1 MAFLDSLINLLS
13 SIESDKIAVH
23 DERCVVMRNRNVEC
37 LRCVRACTSGALE
50 LTDGE
55 LAVHPEKCIG
65 CGTCAAACPT
75 SAIEVR
81 TPTDAELTGA
91 LKRSIVATKGHPVIA
106 CEKAV
111 RAARKQHEDAAR
123 LQGWRG
129 TLGLKV
135 KDAPAL
141 DETMLVEVPCLGRV
155 DESLIAAMGAYR
167 SLDGTLVCAH
177 CEGCE
182 HEPGGTQ
189 VMDVIESA
197 ESLMSAFGSSFSVK
211 FTDEMPA
218 RLTTTESALAARA
231 EQAAEKAATKVER
244 AGSGAEAAGDPSPAS
259 SHGSSAPI
267 TDSAGSPA
275 GESPADPGRRA
286 FLASA
291 KEASASLAAEAMADG
306 LGLTDDTPAP
316 KPMSPRYRKVNAQGT
331 LSRFVPTRRTLLYNY
346 LNRLGEPAAD
356 AVKNRVIGRVLIDT
370 DACSSCRM
378 CAVFCPTGAL
388 DRAEDGDFWGLVHR
402 PAACVQ
408 CRSCESLCPKGA
420 ITVDDTVPMD
430 QFMGREAVLFS
441 MEKPTWQANKPDSMY
456 NKIHSILG
464 EDLEMCMF

>member
-1 MAFLDSLINLLS
+1 
-13 SIESDKIAVH
+13 
-23 DERCVVMRNRNVEC
+23 
-37 LRCVRACTSGALE
+37 
-50 LTDGE
+50 
-55 LAVHPEKCIG
+55 
-65 CGTCAAACPT
+65 
-75 SAIEVR
+75 
-81 TPTDAELTGA
+81 
-91 LKRSIVATKGHPVIA
+91 
-106 CEKAV
+106 
-111 RAARKQHEDAAR
+111 
-123 LQGWRG
+123 
-129 TLGLKV
+129 
-135 KDAPAL
+135 
-141 DETMLVEVPCLGRV
+141 
-155 DESLIAAMGAYR
+155 
-167 SLDGTLVCAH
+167 
-177 CEGCE
+177 
-182 HEPGGTQ
+182 
-189 VMDVIESA
+189 
-197 ESLMSAFGSSFSVK
+197 MSAFGSPFSVE
-211 FTDEMPA
+211 FADEMPA

-231 EQAAEKAATKVER
+231 ERAAEKAAAAQAAQE
-244 AGSGAEAAGDPSPAS
+244 GA
-259 SHGSSAPI
+259 
-267 TDSAGSPA
+267 DSAA
-275 GESPADPGRRA
+275 TEAPADPGRRA

-291 KEASASLAAEAMADG
+291 KDTSANLAAEAVADG
-306 LGLTDDTPAP
+306 LGLADDAPAP
-316 KPMSPRYRKVNAQGT
+316 EPVSPRYRKVNAQGT

-441 MEKPTWQANKPDSMY
+441 MEKPTWQANRPDSMY

>member
-1 MAFLDSLINLLS
+1 MAFLDSLINLLC

-50 LTDGE
+50 LAGGE

-65 CGTCAAACPT
+65 CGTCAAACPA

-81 TPTDAELTGA
+81 TPTDAELTSA

-129 TLGLKV
+129 ALGLKS

-141 DETMLVEVPCLGRV
+141 NEAMLVEVPCLGRV
-155 DESLIAAMGAYR
+155 DESLIAAMAAYR

-182 HEPGGTQ
+182 HEPGGMQ
-189 VMDVIESA
+189 VMGVIESA
-197 ESLMSAFGSSFSVK
+197 ESLMSAFGSSFSVE

-231 EQAAEKAATKVER
+231 ERAAEKAATAQAAQE
-244 AGSGAEAAGDPSPAS
+244 GADSPATE
-259 SHGSSAPI
+259 A
-267 TDSAGSPA
+267 
-275 GESPADPGRRA
+275 PADPGRRA
-286 FLASA
+286 FLAGGLDTSA
-291 KEASASLAAEAMADG
+291 NLAAEAVADG

-402 PAACVQ
+402 PSACVQ

>member
-13 SIESDKIAVH
+13 SIESNKIAVH

-81 TPTDAELTGA
+81 TPTDAELTSA
-91 LKRSIVATKGHPVIA
+91 LKHSIVATKGHPVIA

-129 TLGLKV
+129 ALGLKA

-141 DETMLVEVPCLGRV
+141 DEAMLVEVPCLGRV
-155 DESLIAAMGAYR
+155 DESLIAAMAAYR
-167 SLDGTLVCAH
+167 SLDGTLVCAR

-182 HEPGGTQ
+182 HEPGGMQ

-197 ESLMSAFGSSFSVK
+197 ESLMSAFGSSFSVE

-231 EQAAEKAATKVER
+231 ERAAEKAATAQAAQE
-244 AGSGAEAAGDPSPAS
+244 GADSPATE
-259 SHGSSAPI
+259 A
-267 TDSAGSPA
+267 
-275 GESPADPGRRA
+275 PADPGRRA
-286 FLASA
+286 FLAGGLDTSA
-291 KEASASLAAEAMADG
+291 NLAAEAVADG

>member
-1 MAFLDSLINLLS
+1 MAFLDSLINLLC

-50 LTDGE
+50 LAGGE

-81 TPTDAELTGA
+81 TPTDAELTSA
-91 LKRSIVATKGHPVIA
+91 LKHSIVATKGHPVIA

-129 TLGLKV
+129 ALGLKS

-141 DETMLVEVPCLGRV
+141 NEAMLVEVPCLGRV

-182 HEPGGTQ
+182 HEPGGLQ

-197 ESLMSAFGSSFSVK
+197 EALMSAFGSSFSVE
-211 FTDEMPA
+211 FTDEMPS

-231 EQAAEKAATKVER
+231 ERAAEKAATAQAAQE
-244 AGSGAEAAGDPSPAS
+244 GADSPATE
-259 SHGSSAPI
+259 A
-267 TDSAGSPA
+267 
-275 GESPADPGRRA
+275 PADPGRRA

-291 KEASASLAAEAMADG
+291 KEASTSLAAEAMADG
-306 LGLTDDTPAP
+306 LGLTDDAPAP
-316 KPMSPRYRKVNAQGT
+316 EPVSPRYRKVNAQGT

-346 LNRLGEPAAD
+346 LNRLGEPATD

-370 DACSSCRM
+370 DVCSSCRM

-402 PAACVQ
+402 PSACVQ

>member
-81 TPTDAELTGA
+81 TPTDAELTSA
-91 LKRSIVATKGHPVIA
+91 LKHSIVATKGHPVIA

-129 TLGLKV
+129 ALGLKA

-141 DETMLVEVPCLGRV
+141 DEAMLVEVPCLGRV
-155 DESLIAAMGAYR
+155 DESLIAAMAAYR
-167 SLDGTLVCAH
+167 SLDGTLVCAR

-182 HEPGGTQ
+182 HEPGGMQ

-197 ESLMSAFGSSFSVK
+197 ESLMSAFGSSFSVE

-231 EQAAEKAATKVER
+231 ERAAEKAATAQAAQE
-244 AGSGAEAAGDPSPAS
+244 GADSPATE
-259 SHGSSAPI
+259 A
-267 TDSAGSPA
+267 
-275 GESPADPGRRA
+275 PADPGRRA
-286 FLASA
+286 FLAGGLDTSA
-291 KEASASLAAEAMADG
+291 NLAAEAVADG

>member
-37 LRCVRACTSGALE
+37 LRCVRACTSGALALE
-50 LTDGE
+50 NGE
-55 LAVHPEKCIG
+55 LKVHPEKCIG
-65 CGTCAAACPT
+65 CGTCASACPT

-81 TPTDAELTGA
+81 TPTDTELTCA

-111 RAARKQHEDAAR
+111 RAADKRLADAAK

-129 TLGLKV
+129 ALGLKA

-141 DETMLVEVPCLGRV
+141 DEAMLVEVPCLGRV
-155 DESLIAAMGAYR
+155 DESLIAAMAAYR
-167 SLDGTLVCAH
+167 ALDGTLVCAH

-182 HEPGGTQ
+182 HEPGGCQ
-189 VMDVIESA
+189 VMDVVESA
-197 ESLMSAFGSSFSVK
+197 EALMGAFGSDFSVE
-211 FTDEMPA
+211 FTDSMPE
-218 RLTTTESALAARA
+218 RLTTTESALGARA
-231 EQAAEKAATKVER
+231 ERAAEKAAAAEKT
-244 AGSGAEAAGDPSPAS
+244 GASSTDPSPADE
-259 SHGSSAPI
+259 AP
-267 TDSAGSPA
+267 S
-275 GESPADPGRRA
+275 DPGRRA

-291 KEASASLAAEAMADG
+291 KDASANLAAEAVADG
-306 LGLTDDTPAP
+306 LHLADDTPAP
-316 KPMSPRYRKVNAQGT
+316 EPTKPRYRKVNAQGT

-370 DACSSCRM
+370 DACTSCRM

-408 CRSCESLCPKGA
+408 CKSCESLCPMGA

-441 MEKPTWQANKPDSMY
+441 MERPTWQANKPDSMY
-456 NKIHSILG
+456 NKIHSVLG

>member
-37 LRCVRACTSGALE
+37 LRCVRACTSGALALE
-50 LTDGE
+50 NGE
-55 LAVHPEKCIG
+55 LKVHPEKCIG
-65 CGTCAAACPT
+65 CGTCASACPT

-81 TPTDAELTGA
+81 TPTDAELTCA

-111 RAARKQHEDAAR
+111 RAADKRLADAAK

-129 TLGLKV
+129 ALGLKA

-141 DETMLVEVPCLGRV
+141 DEAMLVEVPCLGRV
-155 DESLIAAMGAYR
+155 DESLIAAMAAYR
-167 SLDGTLVCAH
+167 ALDGTLVCAH

-182 HEPGGTQ
+182 HEPGGMQ

-197 ESLMSAFGSSFSVK
+197 EGLMGAFGSKFSVE
-211 FTDEMPA
+211 FTDEMPS
-218 RLTTTESALAARA
+218 RLTTTASALAARA
-231 EQAAEKAATKVER
+231 ERAAEKATVTATET
-244 AGSGAEAAGDPSPAS
+244 APSPN
-259 SHGSSAPI
+259 
-267 TDSAGSPA
+267 SPTPA
-275 GESPADPGRRA
+275 DESPADPSRRA
-286 FLASA
+286 FLAGA
-291 KEASASLAAEAMADG
+291 KDASANLAVEAVADG
-306 LGLTDDTPAP
+306 LHLAEDAPAP
-316 KPMSPRYRKVNAQGT
+316 EPVSPRYRKVNAQGT

-370 DACSSCRM
+370 DACTSCRM

-408 CRSCESLCPKGA
+408 CKSCESLCPKGA

-441 MEKPTWQANKPDSMY
+441 MERPTWQANKPDSMY
-456 NKIHSILG
+456 NKIHSVLG

>member
-37 LRCVRACTSGALE
+37 LSCVRACTSGALALE
-50 LTDGE
+50 NGE
-55 LAVHPEKCIG
+55 LKVHPEKCIG
-65 CGTCAAACPT
+65 CGTCASACPT

-81 TPTDAELTGA
+81 TPTDAELTCA

-111 RAARKQHEDAAR
+111 RAADKHLADAAK

-129 TLGLKV
+129 ALGLKA

-141 DETMLVEVPCLGRV
+141 DEAMLVEVPCLGRV
-155 DESLIAAMGAYR
+155 DESLIAAMAAYR
-167 SLDGTLVCAH
+167 ALDGTLVCAH

-182 HEPGGTQ
+182 HEPGGMQ

-197 ESLMSAFGSSFSVK
+197 EALMGAFGSKFSVE
-211 FTDEMPA
+211 FTDEMPS
-218 RLTTTESALAARA
+218 RLTTTASALAARA
-231 EQAAEKAATKVER
+231 ERAAEKATVTATET
-244 AGSGAEAAGDPSPAS
+244 APSPNSPSPA
-259 SHGSSAPI
+259 
-267 TDSAGSPA
+267 D
-275 GESPADPGRRA
+275 ESPADPSRRA
-286 FLASA
+286 FLAGA
-291 KEASASLAAEAMADG
+291 KDASANLAVEAVADG
-306 LGLTDDTPAP
+306 LHLAEDAPAP
-316 KPMSPRYRKVNAQGT
+316 EPVSPRYRKVNAQGT

-370 DACSSCRM
+370 DACTSCRM

-408 CRSCESLCPKGA
+408 CKSCESLCPKGA

-441 MEKPTWQANKPDSMY
+441 MERPTWQANKPDSMY
-456 NKIHSILG
+456 NKIHSVLG

>member
-1 MAFLDSLINLLS
+1 MAFLDSLISLLS

-50 LTDGE
+50 LAGGE
-55 LAVHPEKCIG
+55 LSVHPEKCIG

-129 TLGLKV
+129 ALGLKV
-135 KDAPAL
+135 KDSPAL

-182 HEPGGTQ
+182 HEPGGMQ

-197 ESLMSAFGSSFSVK
+197 EALMSAFGSSFSVE

-231 EQAAEKAATKVER
+231 ERAAEKAAAAQT
-244 AGSGAEAAGDPSPAS
+244 AQEAADF
-259 SHGSSAPI
+259 
-267 TDSAGSPA
+267 PA

-286 FLASA
+286 FFASA
-291 KEASASLAAEAMADG
+291 KEASASLAAEAVADG
-306 LGLTDDTPAP
+306 LGLADDAPAP

>member
-1 MAFLDSLINLLS
+1 M
-13 SIESDKIAVH
+13 
-23 DERCVVMRNRNVEC
+23 
-37 LRCVRACTSGALE
+37 
-50 LTDGE
+50 
-55 LAVHPEKCIG
+55 HPEKCIG

-81 TPTDAELTGA
+81 TPTDAELTAA

-111 RAARKQHEDAAR
+111 RAARKKHEDAAR

-129 TLGLKV
+129 ALGLKE

-141 DETMLVEVPCLGRV
+141 DEAMLVEAPCLGRV
-155 DESLIAAMGAYR
+155 DESLIAAMAAYR

-231 EQAAEKAATKVER
+231 ERAAEKGTTAQAAQE
-244 AGSGAEAAGDPSPAS
+244 GADSPATE
-259 SHGSSAPI
+259 A
-267 TDSAGSPA
+267 
-275 GESPADPGRRA
+275 PADPGRRA
-286 FLASA
+286 FLAGGLDTSA
-291 KEASASLAAEAMADG
+291 NLAAEAVADG

-388 DRAEDGDFWGLVHR
+388 DKAEDGDFWGLVHR

-408 CRSCESLCPKGA
+408 CRSCESLCPKSA

>member
-1 MAFLDSLINLLS
+1 MAFLDSLINLLC

-55 LAVHPEKCIG
+55 LSVHPEKCIG

-81 TPTDAELTGA
+81 TPTDAELTSA

-111 RAARKQHEDAAR
+111 RAARKKHEDAAR

-129 TLGLKV
+129 ALGLKV
-135 KDAPAL
+135 KDSPAL

-218 RLTTTESALAARA
+218 RLTTTESACIR
-231 EQAAEKAATKVER
+231 QA
-244 AGSGAEAAGDPSPAS
+244 
-259 SHGSSAPI
+259 
-267 TDSAGSPA
+267 
-275 GESPADPGRRA
+275 
-286 FLASA
+286 
-291 KEASASLAAEAMADG
+291 
-306 LGLTDDTPAP
+306 
-316 KPMSPRYRKVNAQGT
+316 
-331 LSRFVPTRRTLLYNY
+331 
-346 LNRLGEPAAD
+346 
-356 AVKNRVIGRVLIDT
+356 
-370 DACSSCRM
+370 
-378 CAVFCPTGAL
+378 
-388 DRAEDGDFWGLVHR
+388 
-402 PAACVQ
+402 
-408 CRSCESLCPKGA
+408 
-420 ITVDDTVPMD
+420 
-430 QFMGREAVLFS
+430 
-441 MEKPTWQANKPDSMY
+441 
-456 NKIHSILG
+456 
-464 EDLEMCMF
+464 

>member
-13 SIESDKIAVH
+13 SIESNKIAVH

-81 TPTDAELTGA
+81 TPTDAELTSA
-91 LKRSIVATKGHPVIA
+91 LKHSIVATKGHPVIA

-129 TLGLKV
+129 ALGLKA

-141 DETMLVEVPCLGRV
+141 DEAMLVEVPCLGRV

-167 SLDGTLVCAH
+167 SLDGTLVCAR

-182 HEPGGTQ
+182 HEPGGMQ

-197 ESLMSAFGSSFSVK
+197 ESLMSAFGSSFSVE

-231 EQAAEKAATKVER
+231 ERAAEKAATAQAAQE
-244 AGSGAEAAGDPSPAS
+244 GADSPATE
-259 SHGSSAPI
+259 A
-267 TDSAGSPA
+267 
-275 GESPADPGRRA
+275 PADPGRRA
-286 FLASA
+286 FLAGGLDTSA
-291 KEASASLAAEAMADG
+291 NLAAEAVADG

>member
-37 LRCVRACTSGALE
+37 LRCVRACTSGALALE
-50 LTDGE
+50 NGE
-55 LAVHPEKCIG
+55 LKVHPEKCIG
-65 CGTCAAACPT
+65 CGTCASACPT

-81 TPTDAELTGA
+81 TPTDAELTCA

-111 RAARKQHEDAAR
+111 RAADKRLADAAK

-129 TLGLKV
+129 ALGLKA

-141 DETMLVEVPCLGRV
+141 DEAMLVEVPCLGRV
-155 DESLIAAMGAYR
+155 DESLIAATAAYR
-167 SLDGTLVCAH
+167 ALDGTLVCAH

-182 HEPGGTQ
+182 HEPGGMQ

-197 ESLMSAFGSSFSVK
+197 EALMGAFGSKFSVE
-211 FTDEMPA
+211 FTDEMPS
-218 RLTTTESALAARA
+218 RLTTTASALAARA
-231 EQAAEKAATKVER
+231 ERAAEKATVTATET
-244 AGSGAEAAGDPSPAS
+244 APSPNSPSPA
-259 SHGSSAPI
+259 
-267 TDSAGSPA
+267 D
-275 GESPADPGRRA
+275 ESPADPSRRA
-286 FLASA
+286 FLAGA
-291 KEASASLAAEAMADG
+291 KDASANLAVEAVADG
-306 LGLTDDTPAP
+306 LHLAEDAPAP
-316 KPMSPRYRKVNAQGT
+316 EPVSPRYRKVNAQGT

-370 DACSSCRM
+370 DACTSCRM

-408 CRSCESLCPKGA
+408 CKSCESLCPKGA

-441 MEKPTWQANKPDSMY
+441 MERPTWQANKPDSMY
-456 NKIHSILG
+456 NKIHSVLG

>member
-37 LRCVRACTSGALE
+37 LRCVRACTSDALE

-81 TPTDAELTGA
+81 TPTDAELTSA

-129 TLGLKV
+129 ALGLKA

-141 DETMLVEVPCLGRV
+141 DEAMLVEVPCLGRV
-155 DESLIAAMGAYR
+155 DESLIAAMAAYR
-167 SLDGTLVCAH
+167 SLDGTLVCAR

-182 HEPGGTQ
+182 HEPGGMQ

-197 ESLMSAFGSSFSVK
+197 ESLMSAFGSSFSVE

-231 EQAAEKAATKVER
+231 ERAAEKAATAQAAQE
-244 AGSGAEAAGDPSPAS
+244 GADSPATE
-259 SHGSSAPI
+259 A
-267 TDSAGSPA
+267 
-275 GESPADPGRRA
+275 PADPGRRA
-286 FLASA
+286 FLAGGLDTSA
-291 KEASASLAAEAMADG
+291 NLAAEAVADG

>member
-1 MAFLDSLINLLS
+1 
-13 SIESDKIAVH
+13 
-23 DERCVVMRNRNVEC
+23 MRNRNVEC

-55 LAVHPEKCIG
+55 LSVHPEKCIG

-81 TPTDAELTGA
+81 TPTDAELTAA

-111 RAARKQHEDAAR
+111 RAARKKHEDAAR

-129 TLGLKV
+129 ALGLKE

-141 DETMLVEVPCLGRV
+141 DEAMLVEAPCLGRV
-155 DESLIAAMGAYR
+155 DESLIAAMAAYR

-231 EQAAEKAATKVER
+231 ERAAEKGTTAQAAQE
-244 AGSGAEAAGDPSPAS
+244 GADSPATE
-259 SHGSSAPI
+259 A
-267 TDSAGSPA
+267 
-275 GESPADPGRRA
+275 PADPGRRA
-286 FLASA
+286 FLAGGLDTSA
-291 KEASASLAAEAMADG
+291 NLAAEAVADG

-378 CAVFCPTGAL
+378 CAVFCHTGAM
-388 DRAEDGDFWGLVHR
+388 DKAEDGDFWGLVHR

-408 CRSCESLCPKGA
+408 CRSCESLCPKSA

>member
-129 TLGLKV
+129 ALGLKA

-141 DETMLVEVPCLGRV
+141 DEAMLVEVPCLGRV
-155 DESLIAAMGAYR
+155 DESLIAAMAAYR

-182 HEPGGTQ
+182 HEPGGMQ

-197 ESLMSAFGSSFSVK
+197 ESLMSAFGSSFSVE

-231 EQAAEKAATKVER
+231 ERAAEKGTTAQAAQE
-244 AGSGAEAAGDPSPAS
+244 GADSPATE
-259 SHGSSAPI
+259 AL
-267 TDSAGSPA
+267 
-275 GESPADPGRRA
+275 ADPGRRA
-286 FLASA
+286 FLAGGLDTSA
-291 KEASASLAAEAMADG
+291 NLAAEAVADG

-316 KPMSPRYRKVNAQGT
+316 KPMNPRYRKVNAQGT

-402 PAACVQ
+402 PGACVQ

>member
-1 MAFLDSLINLLS
+1 MAFLDSLINLLC

-50 LTDGE
+50 LAGGE

-81 TPTDAELTGA
+81 TPTDAELTSA

-129 TLGLKV
+129 ALGLKS

-141 DETMLVEVPCLGRV
+141 NEAMLVEVPCLGRV
-155 DESLIAAMGAYR
+155 DESLIAAMAAYR

-182 HEPGGTQ
+182 HEPGGMQ
-189 VMDVIESA
+189 VMGVIESA
-197 ESLMSAFGSSFSVK
+197 ESLMSAFGSSFSVE

-231 EQAAEKAATKVER
+231 ERAAEKAATAQAAQE
-244 AGSGAEAAGDPSPAS
+244 GADSPATE
-259 SHGSSAPI
+259 A
-267 TDSAGSPA
+267 
-275 GESPADPGRRA
+275 PADPGRRA
-286 FLASA
+286 FLAGGLDTSA
-291 KEASASLAAEAMADG
+291 NLAAEAVADG

>member
-1 MAFLDSLINLLS
+1 M
-13 SIESDKIAVH
+13 
-23 DERCVVMRNRNVEC
+23 
-37 LRCVRACTSGALE
+37 
-50 LTDGE
+50 
-55 LAVHPEKCIG
+55 
-65 CGTCAAACPT
+65 
-75 SAIEVR
+75 
-81 TPTDAELTGA
+81 
-91 LKRSIVATKGHPVIA
+91 
-106 CEKAV
+106 
-111 RAARKQHEDAAR
+111 
-123 LQGWRG
+123 
-129 TLGLKV
+129 
-135 KDAPAL
+135 
-141 DETMLVEVPCLGRV
+141 EVPCLGRV
-155 DESLIAAMGAYR
+155 DESLIAAMAAYR
-167 SLDGTLVCAH
+167 SLDGTLVCAR

-182 HEPGGTQ
+182 HEPGGMQ

-197 ESLMSAFGSSFSVK
+197 ESLMSAFGSSFSVE

-231 EQAAEKAATKVER
+231 ERAAEKAATAQAAQE
-244 AGSGAEAAGDPSPAS
+244 GADSPATE
-259 SHGSSAPI
+259 A
-267 TDSAGSPA
+267 
-275 GESPADPGRRA
+275 PADPGRRA
-286 FLASA
+286 FLAGGLDTSA
-291 KEASASLAAEAMADG
+291 NLAAEAVADG

>member
-50 LTDGE
+50 LAGGE

-81 TPTDAELTGA
+81 APTDTELTGA

-111 RAARKQHEDAAR
+111 RAARKRHEDAAR

-129 TLGLKV
+129 ALGLKA

-141 DETMLVEVPCLGRV
+141 DEAMLVEVPCLGRV
-155 DESLIAAMGAYR
+155 DESLIAAMAAYR
-167 SLDGTLVCAH
+167 AADGTLVCAH

-182 HEPGGTQ
+182 HEPGGMQ

-197 ESLMSAFGSSFSVK
+197 EALMSAFGSSFSVE

-231 EQAAEKAATKVER
+231 ERTAEKTAAAQAA
-244 AGSGAEAAGDPSPAS
+244 SQGANSPATE
-259 SHGSSAPI
+259 A
-267 TDSAGSPA
+267 
-275 GESPADPGRRA
+275 PADPGRRA
-286 FLASA
+286 FIAGGLDTSA
-291 KEASASLAAEAMADG
+291 NLAAEAVADG
-306 LGLTDDTPAP
+306 LGLADDTPAP
-316 KPMSPRYRKVNAQGT
+316 EPVSPRYRKVNAQGT

-346 LNRLGEPAAD
+346 LNRLGEPTAD

-408 CRSCESLCPKGA
+408 CKSCESLCPKGA

>member
-55 LAVHPEKCIG
+55 LSVYPEKCIG

-81 TPTDAELTGA
+81 TPTDAELTSA

-129 TLGLKV
+129 ALGLKA

-141 DETMLVEVPCLGRV
+141 DEAMLVEVPCLGRV
-155 DESLIAAMGAYR
+155 DESLIAAMAAYR
-167 SLDGTLVCAH
+167 SLDGTLVCAR

-182 HEPGGTQ
+182 HEPGGMQ

-197 ESLMSAFGSSFSVK
+197 ESLMSAFGSSFSVE

-231 EQAAEKAATKVER
+231 ERAAEKAATAQAAQE
-244 AGSGAEAAGDPSPAS
+244 GADSPATE
-259 SHGSSAPI
+259 A
-267 TDSAGSPA
+267 
-275 GESPADPGRRA
+275 PADPGRRA
-286 FLASA
+286 FLAGGLDTSA
-291 KEASASLAAEAMADG
+291 NLAAEAVADG

>member
-37 LRCVRACTSGALE
+37 LRCVRACTSGALALE
-50 LTDGE
+50 NGE
-55 LAVHPEKCIG
+55 LKMHPEKCIG
-65 CGTCAAACPT
+65 CGTCASACPT
-75 SAIEVR
+75 SAIEVC
-81 TPTDAELTGA
+81 TPTDAELTCA

-111 RAARKQHEDAAR
+111 RAADKRLADAAK

-129 TLGLKV
+129 ALGLKA
-135 KDAPAL
+135 KGAPAL
-141 DETMLVEVPCLGRV
+141 DEAMLVEVPCLGRV
-155 DESLIAAMGAYR
+155 DESLIAAMAAYR
-167 SLDGTLVCAH
+167 ALDGTLVCAH

-182 HEPGGTQ
+182 HEPGGCQ
-189 VMDVIESA
+189 VMDVVESA
-197 ESLMSAFGSSFSVK
+197 EALMGAFGSKFSVE
-211 FTDEMPA
+211 FTDEMPS
-218 RLTTTESALAARA
+218 RLTTTASALAARA
-231 EQAAEKAATKVER
+231 ERAAEKATATATET
-244 AGSGAEAAGDPSPAS
+244 APSPNSPSPA
-259 SHGSSAPI
+259 
-267 TDSAGSPA
+267 D
-275 GESPADPGRRA
+275 ESPADPSRRA
-286 FLASA
+286 FLAGA
-291 KEASASLAAEAMADG
+291 KDASANLAVEAMADG
-306 LGLTDDTPAP
+306 LGLADDTPAP
-316 KPMSPRYRKVNAQGT
+316 EPVSPRYRKVNTQGT

-408 CRSCESLCPKGA
+408 CKSCESLCPMGA

-441 MEKPTWQANKPDSMY
+441 MERPTWQANKPDSMY
-456 NKIHSILG
+456 NKIHSVLG

>member
-1 MAFLDSLINLLS
+1 MAFLDSLINLLC

-50 LTDGE
+50 LAGGE

-81 TPTDAELTGA
+81 TPTDAELTSA

-129 TLGLKV
+129 ALGLKS

-141 DETMLVEVPCLGRV
+141 NEAMLVEVPCLGRV
-155 DESLIAAMGAYR
+155 DESLIAAMAAYR

-182 HEPGGTQ
+182 HEPGGMQ
-189 VMDVIESA
+189 VMGVIESA
-197 ESLMSAFGSSFSVK
+197 ESLMSAFGSSFSVE

-231 EQAAEKAATKVER
+231 ERAAEKAATAQAAQE
-244 AGSGAEAAGDPSPAS
+244 GADSPATE
-259 SHGSSAPI
+259 A
-267 TDSAGSPA
+267 
-275 GESPADPGRRA
+275 PADPGRRA
-286 FLASA
+286 FLAGGLDTSA
-291 KEASASLAAEAMADG
+291 NLAAEAVADG

-356 AVKNRVIGRVLIDT
+356 TVKNRVIGRVLIDT
-370 DACSSCRM
+370 DVCSSCRM

-402 PAACVQ
+402 PSACVQ

>member
-1 MAFLDSLINLLS
+1 MAFLDSLINLLC

-50 LTDGE
+50 LAGGE
-55 LAVHPEKCIG
+55 LAVHPKKCIG

-81 TPTDAELTGA
+81 TPTDAELTSA

-129 TLGLKV
+129 ALGLKS

-141 DETMLVEVPCLGRV
+141 NEAMLVEVPCLGRV
-155 DESLIAAMGAYR
+155 DESLIAAMAAYR

-182 HEPGGTQ
+182 HEPGGMQ
-189 VMDVIESA
+189 VMGVIESA
-197 ESLMSAFGSSFSVK
+197 ESLMSAFGSSFSVE

-231 EQAAEKAATKVER
+231 ERAAEKAATAQAAQE
-244 AGSGAEAAGDPSPAS
+244 GADSPATE
-259 SHGSSAPI
+259 A
-267 TDSAGSPA
+267 
-275 GESPADPGRRA
+275 PADPGRRA
-286 FLASA
+286 FLAGGLDTSA
-291 KEASASLAAEAMADG
+291 NLAAEAVADG

-378 CAVFCPTGAL
+378 CAVFCPMGAL

>member
-1 MAFLDSLINLLS
+1 M
-13 SIESDKIAVH
+13 H
-23 DERCVVMRNRNVEC
+23 R
-37 LRCVRACTSGALE
+37 LRHLRGRLPYLGHRGA
-50 LTDGE
+50 
-55 LAVHPEKCIG
+55 
-65 CGTCAAACPT
+65 
-75 SAIEVR
+75 
-81 TPTDAELTGA
+81 TPTDAELTSA

-129 TLGLKV
+129 ALGLKA
-135 KDAPAL
+135 KNAPAL
-141 DETMLVEVPCLGRV
+141 DEAMLVEVPCLGRV
-155 DESLIAAMGAYR
+155 DESLIAAMAAYR

-182 HEPGGTQ
+182 HEPGGMQ

-197 ESLMSAFGSSFSVK
+197 ESLMSAFGSSFSVE

-231 EQAAEKAATKVER
+231 ERAAEKGTTAQAAQE
-244 AGSGAEAAGDPSPAS
+244 GADSPATE
-259 SHGSSAPI
+259 A
-267 TDSAGSPA
+267 
-275 GESPADPGRRA
+275 PADPGRRA
-286 FLASA
+286 FLAGGLDTSA
-291 KEASASLAAEAMADG
+291 NLAAEAVADG

-316 KPMSPRYRKVNAQGT
+316 KPMNPRYRKVNAQGT